1 MSNKDYV
8 LYLVMSSSCQHCVK
22 LKTFLP
28 KIESAISQLG
38 NVSFEKI
45 ELANMG
51 DKLPSQYP
59 SSLSLFIKWYPTFL
73 LASSSEINKSKIS
86 GLPIKAT
93 VFNGDFL
100 ENKLTYKNEYP
111 MTDTG
116 IVEWCQREMSKGLTK
131 KKIFNENESLIPT
144 TVCSKKYKPRSNV

>member
-1 MSNKDYV
+1 
-8 LYLVMSSSCQHCVK
+8 
-22 LKTFLP
+22 
-28 KIESAISQLG
+28 
-38 NVSFEKI
+38 VSFEKI